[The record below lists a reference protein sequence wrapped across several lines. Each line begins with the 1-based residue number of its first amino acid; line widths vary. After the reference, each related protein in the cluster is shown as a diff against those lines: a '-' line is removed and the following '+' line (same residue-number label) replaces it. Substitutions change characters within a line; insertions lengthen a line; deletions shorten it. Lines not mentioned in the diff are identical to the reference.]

1 MCSKAKITG
10 IIITIIFLLAINPL
24 DAAWWEMKGLPVP
37 AHTEKIKDKNTKFE
51 GAEFDVVYYTSTLN
65 TQSIRDF
72 YEKKLIKLGWQK
84 SDPFAQLGNIPD
96 IKVTPELT
104 GLFGDAL
111 IFRKDNE
118 TIVIRFLSQGVK
130 ETKYILTK
138 NKLFLEK
145 TVPIDIA
152 SLPRPTFK
160 LKHNNIPE
168 YPDAELIN
176 LSEEQDYFGA
186 TYLSREDPLT
196 VTKFYKNRL
205 LSNNWNLIREHSPT
219 KIYPPKQPN
228 YYKGLQLGVLEFSK
242 ANGESC
248 RICVAHPIL
257 DESKITN
264 QSSITYI
271 TISYEKNS

>member
-1 MCSKAKITG
+1 M
-10 IIITIIFLLAINPL
+10 
-24 DAAWWEMKGLPVP
+24 
-37 AHTEKIKDKNTKFE
+37 
-51 GAEFDVVYYTSTLN
+51 
-65 TQSIRDF
+65 
-72 YEKKLIKLGWQK
+72 
-84 SDPFAQLGNIPD
+84 
-96 IKVTPELT
+96 
-104 GLFGDAL
+104 
-111 IFRKDNE
+111 
-118 TIVIRFLSQGVK
+118 IVIRFLSQGKK

-145 TVPIDIA
+145 DLPIDIA

-160 LKHNNIPE
+160 LKHNNIPA

-176 LSEEQDYFGA
+176 LTEEQDSFAA

-196 VTKFYKNRL
+196 VAKFYRNRL
-205 LSNNWNLIREHSPT
+205 LSNNWNLIRENSPT

-248 RICVAHPIL
+248 KICVAHPIP

>member
-1 MCSKAKITG
+1 MCANEKITG
-10 IIITIIFLLAINPL
+10 AIIIILFLFAVTPL
-24 DAAWWEMKGLPVP
+24 EAAWWEMRGLPVP
-37 AHTEKIKDKNTKFE
+37 THTQKLKDKNTKFE
-51 GAEFDVVYYTSTLN
+51 GAEFDVVYYTSTLD
-65 TQSIRDF
+65 TQSIKDF
-72 YEKKLIKLGWQK
+72 YENKLIKSGWQK
-84 SDPFAQLGNIPD
+84 SDPLAQMGNIPD

-118 TIVIRFLSQGVK
+118 MIVIRFLSQGKK

-145 TVPIDIA
+145 SVPIDIA

-160 LKHNNIPE
+160 LKHNNIPA

-176 LSEEQDYFGA
+176 LSEGQDSFGA
-186 TYLSREDPLT
+186 TYLSREDPLI
-196 VTKFYKNRL
+196 VAKFYKNRL
-205 LSNNWNLIREHSPT
+205 LSNNWKLIKEFSPA
-219 KIYPPKQPN
+219 KIYPPKEPN
-228 YYKGLQLGVLEFSK
+228 YYKGMQLGVLEFSK

>member
-1 MCSKAKITG
+1 MRSKEKVTG
-10 IIITIIFLLAINPL
+10 IIIIILFLFAAAPL
-24 DAAWWEMKGLPVP
+24 EAAWWDMKGLPVP
-37 AHTEKIKDKNTKFE
+37 AHTQKLKDKNTKFE
-51 GAEFDVVYYTSTLN
+51 GAEFDVVYYTSTLD

-72 YEKKLIKLGWQK
+72 YQNKLIKLGWQK
-84 SDPFAQLGNIPD
+84 SDPLAQMGNIPD

-118 TIVIRFLSQGVK
+118 MIVIRFLSQGKK

-145 TVPIDIA
+145 DLPIDIA

-160 LKHNNIPE
+160 LKHNNIPA

-176 LSEEQDYFGA
+176 LTEEQDSFAA

-196 VTKFYKNRL
+196 VAKFYRNRL
-205 LSNNWNLIREHSPT
+205 LSNNWNLIRENSPT

-248 RICVAHPIL
+248 KICVAHPIP